1 MPHESHVQTTEL
13 KSVLQEKEVLE
24 NELENTKAAVGTFKD
39 QKEVLESQIKL
50 LKDQVDQLSL
60 SDPNFSLV
68 TEIGKLSVK
77 YLEFKKVQE
86 EFEKAKQD
94 IVDKDKLL
102 SDSLAE
108 KENLKKKLD
117 SVKESLID
125 AKHIIWDHIV
135 KEIKKLKDYLIMIE
149 DERALT
155 TSFLAN
161 VTTVQE
167 GMGDKYLQVHNAIN
181 YLNSK
186 SKTQLHFVG
195 IQDREDIIAQARK
208 YIIKDN
214 MVKDVTTKA
223 NFFLG
228 RDEDFK
234 VMFKDIFNQGWPNF
248 QDKQGVCIA
257 ENDYHL
263 KLLEKRNDTSAID
276 KLDLNIKG
284 QHIF

>member
-1 MPHESHVQTTEL
+1 M
-13 KSVLQEKEVLE
+13 
-24 NELENTKAAVGTFKD
+24 
-39 QKEVLESQIKL
+39 
-50 LKDQVDQLSL
+50 
-60 SDPNFSLV
+60 
-68 TEIGKLSVK
+68 
-77 YLEFKKVQE
+77 
-86 EFEKAKQD
+86 
-94 IVDKDKLL
+94 
-102 SDSLAE
+102 
-108 KENLKKKLD
+108 
-117 SVKESLID
+117 KESIID

-135 KEIKKLKDYLIMIE
+135 KESKKLKDYLIMIE

-161 VTTVQE
+161 VITIQE

-181 YLNSK
+181 YLNSN

-195 IQDREDIIAQARK
+195 IQDRANIIAQVRK

-214 MVKDVTTKA
+214 MVKEVTTKA

-234 VMFKDIFNQGWPNF
+234 VMFKDIFSQGWPNCR
-248 QDKQGVCIA
+248 DKQGVCII

-263 KLLEKRNDTSAID
+263 KLFEKRNGTSAID

-284 QHIF
+284 QHIFEILDRDFFFFHESRQVIFGLPPPPYNIYSELDVFRREMLVASFPSKSIWQRISMFTSKWNIPESPSTTTTNLQDNRI